1 MKHGSRD
8 ISGWF
13 SGYSDKRYSH
23 GSSERKRFPITF
35 LVDLPIVS
43 VAVVTLRIST
53 IELHSIFSKTYD
65 NTVMYS
71 VPSRVPAARGEA
83 FDTRVTYSPR
93 PMYMWVVPYYRGMI
107 RIESLLET
115 RVERTPNEPFLT
127 VPDETFTFREVRDR
141 AKRYA
146 NALAELD
153 VDASDRVAL
162 FLPNGPEFVF
172 LLFANAYRNSVTAP
186 SNPEYQPS
194 ELRHS
199 LELSSPTVLVT
210 TPELLEVAVDAAD
223 GTAVERILT
232 TEPVDGRESLPA
244 LAAEQSTDV
253 DPHDG
258 DAATVGHHMY
268 TSGTTGP
275 PKAVECRHR
284 NWTISAIDFQ
294 KRLEITSDD
303 TLFTA
308 LPLFHANAQIYSTL
322 AAVAGGAEV
331 VIYERFSSTNW
342 WDWCRDHDVTVFNA
356 MGSMLKMLDNLPE
369 TETDSDN
376 PVEIVM
382 SAGTPPEL
390 IEPFEE
396 RFGVRVVE
404 GYSLTEAPLAM
415 LNPVD
420 ESKRRIGSVGIPPAE
435 KRVRIVDED
444 GNPVPTGEKGEIVQR
459 DPALMAGY
467 HGQPDKTD
475 EAMTDG
481 WFHTGDY
488 GKLDEDG
495 FLYFLDRKKDIV
507 RRAGENISSFEVESV
522 IKAMDAV
529 DEVAVIPS
537 PDEFYTEVVKALV
550 RVKDDEELSPAEI
563 VDHCRGELASFKL
576 PQYVEFV
583 DEFPYTPTGKI
594 QKQKLREREQETE
607 PEHWVRE
614 Q

>member
-1 MKHGSRD
+1 
-8 ISGWF
+8 
-13 SGYSDKRYSH
+13 
-23 GSSERKRFPITF
+23 
-35 LVDLPIVS
+35 
-43 VAVVTLRIST
+43 
-53 IELHSIFSKTYD
+53 
-65 NTVMYS
+65 
-71 VPSRVPAARGEA
+71 
-83 FDTRVTYSPR
+83 
-93 PMYMWVVPYYRGMI
+93 MI

-146 NALAELD
+146 NALAEFD
-153 VDASDRVAL
+153 VDAGDRVAL
-162 FLPNGPEFVF
+162 FLPNSPEFVF

-232 TEPVDGRESLPA
+232 TEPVDGHELLPA
-244 LAAEQSTDV
+244 LAADQPTGV

-258 DAATVGHHMY
+258 DAETVGLHMY

-294 KRLEITSDD
+294 KRLEITIDD

-342 WDWCRDHDVTVFNA
+342 WDWCHDHDVTVFNA

-369 TETDSDN
+369 TEADSDN

-444 GNPVPTGEKGEIVQR
+444 GNPVPAGEKGEIAQR
-459 DPALMAGY
+459 DTALMAGY

-507 RRAGENISSFEVESV
+507 RRAGENISSFEVESS
-522 IKAMDAV
+522 IKAMNAV

-550 RVKDDEELSPAEI
+550 RVKDDEELSPGEI

-576 PQYVEFV
+576 PRYVEFV